1 MIKPIHALYY
11 LLNNRSRVFILIALM
26 SLISICYLGGLYISS
41 PYYENLKTIDIYQDF
56 TIVSK
61 GTGLDKQDCLE
72 FLKNV
77 SSESNFGIGRVML
90 VSYFA
95 DQKNTGGIRD
105 INARQKIS
113 FTRLIG
119 LPGGISMPIF
129 YNSNNFSVFKNTVGL
144 FIDPSIDWQLANGEM
159 AMSDLLKRNL
169 GLEKGAIIDNDGELI
184 TGFKQSSTLAQTY
197 KSNGYTSFRI
207 DSAHTPDSVLLL
219 RENTPDKEKSREDFN
234 AAVMQLKQEYPD
246 LQFIDY
252 EYQKNIIND
261 VLAVYYAIIIV
272 VALIVALILAIMINA
287 ILIGEYANRK
297 LEFSIYKATGFSR
310 WEITFKVIK
319 ETILINL
326 LGLALGA
333 VMVLLMIFVL
343 NETVLFAKGLQLS
356 YFCPESLIGTLICET
371 VVIIPIIAFQANR
384 IKKHDVTNF

>member
-169 GLEKGAIIDNDGELI
+169 GLEKGAVIDNDGELI

>member
-61 GTGLDKQDCLE
+61 GIGLDKQDCLE

-95 DQKNTGGIRD
+95 DQENTSGIRD

-129 YNSNNFSVFKNTVGL
+129 YNSNNFSAFKNTAGL
-144 FIDPSIDWQLANGEM
+144 FIDSSTDWQLANGEM

-371 VVIIPIIAFQANR
+371 VVIIPIIVFQANR